1 MESVFHL
8 RTSFLVLKYSPSS
21 SEYCT
26 MDIISP
32 LHFYSVL
39 EFLLHICCNFSICSP
54 RLNCFF
60 ILSVSLSL
68 CVAFWVNYSGISF
81 NSLTV
86 SSTVS
91 ALEFVLFEFTSR
103 MILFIFRISHGF
115 FFTSIVNTYFYFV
128 TFFFYNSLLSLLLL
142 RS

>member
-1 MESVFHL
+1 
-8 RTSFLVLKYSPSS
+8 
-21 SEYCT
+21 

-39 EFLLHICCNFSICSP
+39 EFLLHIRCNFSVCLPHLTCS
-54 RLNCFF
+54 F
-60 ILSVSLSL
+60 ILSFSLSL
-68 CVAFWVNYSGISF
+68 CVSFWVNYSGISF

-91 ALEFVLFEFTSR
+91 ALEFLLFEFTSR

-115 FFTSIVNTYFYFV
+115 FFTSIVDTYFYFM
-128 TFFFYNSLLSLLLL
+128 TFFLLQLIPFFTFVKVLNLC
-142 RS
+142 